1 MRRTSLAILALALA
15 SQAAAFGAQPAA
27 VAAVDVPFGE
37 HLDVNVVNVEAYV
50 TDRDG
55 HPVHGLQRGD
65 FTLLEDGKP
74 VQITNFEA
82 VDRTASSVPPSIQ
95 AAPGS
100 GATPAAAQSQ
110 ATTAADPFHLV
121 LFIDNTH
128 IAPTHRNRALRQI
141 RDFLSRR
148 VSAGDPVMLATWD
161 PGLHVRLPFTTDREA
176 LGRALDAE
184 EKVSAVNGAASNRRF
199 VLQEVQKI
207 HEIALLMLAHGPSAP
222 GGLRGGGPGAKR
234 TETDKI
240 EDPREE
246 LNSACPPEIADPVRD
261 YAQQGRREILG
272 SIRGLTVL
280 INALSGLPSR
290 KALLH
295 VSDGVSVTPGEDL
308 FEYLSELCKE
318 ERTALSYPGSRAM
331 LEAQAYSVVKDWD
344 EVAAHAS
351 AQRVTL
357 YTLQATGLE
366 STNASAADLDL
377 NDNDLRGAEIDRIER
392 ENRRGS
398 LTALATGT
406 GGRAILD
413 ANDLGADMSRIDDDL
428 GHYYSLGY
436 TPPHA
441 GDGRNHT
448 IQVKVQRPGVRIRH
462 RQIYRD
468 KPPLER
474 ALDHTL
480 ASLLYGYE
488 DNPLDVQ
495 MEVGAATAANA
506 AGKGSW
512 SVPVRLRIPLFK
524 LALLPTEKFF
534 EGRVR
539 LLVATGSLS
548 GERSPVRQVEV
559 PIHIPRD
566 QALTALGQYYL
577 YTVTL
582 TLEPGEQQL
591 AVAVRDETT
600 ATASFLAR
608 TLQVG
613 APVLTSARR
622 PGK

>member
-1 MRRTSLAILALALA
+1 MRGTHLAIAALALA
-15 SQAAAFGAQPAA
+15 ARTGALGAQPAA
-27 VAAVDVPFGE
+27 VSAPFGE

-55 HPVHGLQRGD
+55 HPVRGLQRGD

-74 VQITNFEA
+74 VQITNFED
-82 VDRTASSVPPSIQ
+82 VDRGAPSGPPSIQ
-95 AAPGS
+95 KAGS
-100 GATPAAAQSQ
+100 GAVAAQPPFQ
-110 ATTAADPFHLV
+110 TPTAADPLHLV

-141 RDFLSRR
+141 RDFLARHA
-148 VSAGDPVMLATWD
+148 SAGDPVLLATWD

-176 LGRALDAE
+176 LGRALDAQE
-184 EKVSAVNGAASNRRF
+184 QVSAGNGAAANRRF
-199 VLQEVQKI
+199 ALSQVQNI
-207 HEIALLMLAHGPSAP
+207 HELALAMLGHAP
-222 GGLRGGGPGAKR
+222 TPQPGHVGSGGRPGSKR
-234 TETDKI
+234 PDNDPI
-240 EDPREE
+240 DDPRAE
-246 LNSACPPEIADPVRD
+246 LNSECPPEIADPVRD
-261 YAQQGRREILG
+261 YAQQGRRETLG
-272 SIRGLTVL
+272 SIRGLTLL
-280 INALSGLPSR
+280 INSLSGLPSR

-295 VSDGVSVTPGEDL
+295 VSDGVPATPGEDL
-308 FEYLSELCKE
+308 FAYLSELCKE

-331 LEAQAYSVVKDWD
+331 LEAQAYNVVKEWN

-366 STNASAADLDL
+366 STSASAADLDPNEGPL
-377 NDNDLRGAEIDRIER
+377 QRGGVDRIER

-398 LTALATGT
+398 LTALASGT
-406 GGRAILD
+406 GGRALLD
-413 ANDLGADMSRIDDDL
+413 ANDLGTDMPRIDEDL

-448 IQVKVQRPGVRIRH
+448 ITVKIRRPGVRIRH

-468 KPPLER
+468 KPLLER
-474 ALDHTL
+474 AVDLTL

-488 DNPLDVQ
+488 DNPLEVQ
-495 MEVGAATAANA
+495 MEVGAATAAE
-506 AGKGSW
+506 KGTW

-524 LALLPTEKFF
+524 LALLPTEKSL

-539 LLVATGSLS
+539 LLVATGTPS
-548 GERSPVRQVEV
+548 GDRSPVRQVE
-559 PIHIPRD
+559 IPVSISRD
-566 QALTALGQYYL
+566 KALTALGQYYL

-591 AVAVRDETT
+591 AVAVCDETA

-608 TLQVG
+608 TLRVG

-622 PGK
+622 SGE